1 MCQIALCNLEFL
13 IPLPLPHE
21 RRAEHWAPHMLGA
34 YVLLRLPMHAT
45 ALALEQLFESL
56 LNLMPNTSDP
66 TLVTENSKENDH
78 ILLMMRV
85 SVQSLQC
92 K

>member
-1 MCQIALCNLEFL
+1 MSGGVCRHAQ
-13 IPLPLPHE
+13 PHHVYVVW
-21 RRAEHWAPHMLGA
+21 RAEHWAPHMLGA